1 MIILVHEDGSDRVE
15 LTEALNKEGVPYEE
29 RQVETERELGTTS
42 YRLVEILANLPEVFP
57 VPAEFVQSEGD
68 TRVWRLPSGRMIVS
82 DLDGNLEQIASPFP
96 R

>member
-1 MIILVHEDGSDRVE
+1 MIIYVHEDGSDQVE

-29 RQVETERELGTTS
+29 RQAETERELGTTS
-42 YRLVEILANLPEVFP
+42 YRLVEIRANLPEVFP

-82 DLDGNLEQIASPFP
+82 D
-96 R
+96 